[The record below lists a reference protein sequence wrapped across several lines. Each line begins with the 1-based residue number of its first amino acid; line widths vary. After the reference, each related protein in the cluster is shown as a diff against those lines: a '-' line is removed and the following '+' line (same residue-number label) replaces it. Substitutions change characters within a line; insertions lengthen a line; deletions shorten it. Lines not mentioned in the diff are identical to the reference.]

1 MSSRP
6 LPSSE
11 PVWEACFL
19 ALKPTGGVLHVHM
32 NVEEERIEAW
42 TNQTVD
48 RFRNMVEH
56 QLGFEV
62 EAAALERVKWFAPRV
77 RHVVLDLNFRPSL
90 NPR

>member
-1 MSSRP
+1 
-6 LPSSE
+6 
-11 PVWEACFL
+11 
-19 ALKPTGGVLHVHM
+19 M

-48 RFRNMVEH
+48 RFRNMVEVH

-62 EAAALERVKWFAPRV
+62 EALHLERAKWFAPRV
-77 RHVVLDLNFRPSL
+77 RHVVLDLSLRPSL